1 LQLSYILFG
10 FSLIPGHTGYDM
22 DLHAL
27 RGVVHLSGRKGMNLG
42 VGIGLALPSGS
53 VLGQSDAGHG
63 QESGA

>member
-1 LQLSYILFG
+1 
-10 FSLIPGHTGYDM
+10 M

-53 VLGQSDAGHG
+53 VLGQSDAGHR
-63 QESGA
+63 QESGAQRQNNN